1 MTGFE
6 FRESLTFSLP
16 DVKEDL
22 NLFSGKEFAES
33 HGLVVDIAAI
43 HEGLT
48 KNFTYYSEEELTKSL
63 QSWTTPYPRPII
75 VNHDVY
81 TNPLGRVMGARMA
94 KEADGS
100 SYINLQAAVKDV
112 EAIGKIADQRFLTG
126 SVGGSAG
133 KALCSVCGIDWAA
146 QENFAKGMPCKH
158 QRGKVYGGTV
168 ASIQM
173 QDISWREYSFV
184 NVPADNKS
192 IIKSVNAAEAEDID
206 PEGEM
211 KFILFDLND
220 QLVFQLSEAE
230 ERVDM
235 LAGMKRK
242 EAQPMYLGLKGTYLS
257 VTALDENI
265 NENIDINDTTDTKY
279 EEAVKNL
286 QESSMPKQVS
296 QDLED
301 IEEDIL
307 AVVEALQEA
316 QKVQDSE
323 ITEQDLSED
332 LDNEESSEQDE
343 IVEHLDQEEA
353 DEADD
358 TIAEEDSH
366 EVEEDVDA
374 VSDSEENEITEDE
387 DVTESED
394 VSESEEVEVEEQEA
408 DESELTESIDDI
420 DEQPIDELNALV
432 ETLQEEN
439 LRLKKVVKFNLVEK
453 VVDAKIS
460 VGLYNQDD
468 RDEAIAEHMDRTP
481 SSLADSLRDLATMP
495 PSAPAQGDKVIESS
509 LGLEDENSSFV
520 DIEEEDDDADP
531 REVLEDLFVDVLMA
545 RKSI

>member
-22 NLFSGKEFAES
+22 NLFSGKDFAES

-48 KNFTYYSEEELTKSL
+48 KNFTFYSEEELTKSL

-94 KEADGS
+94 KEGDGS
-100 SYINLQAAVKDV
+100 PYINLQVAIKDV

-133 KALCSVCGIDWAA
+133 EALCSVCGIDWAL
-146 QENFAKGMPCKH
+146 QENFAKGRPCKH
-158 QRGKVYGGTV
+158 ERGKVYGGTV

-173 QDISWREYSFV
+173 KNISWREYSFV
-184 NVPADNKS
+184 NVPADSKS
-192 IIKSVNAAEAEDID
+192 IIKSVNATEMEDID
-206 PEGEM
+206 VQGEM

-265 NENIDINDTTDTKY
+265 NENIDINDTTDTNY

-301 IEEDIL
+301 AGEDIL
-307 AVVEALQEA
+307 TVVETLQKEE
-316 QKVQDSE
+316 KVQDSE

-343 IVEHLDQEEA
+343 TVEHLDEE
-353 DEADD
+353 ETDD
-358 TIAEEDSH
+358 TDNAVVEEDSD
-366 EVEEDVDA
+366 EVEEDVDT
-374 VSDSEENEITEDE
+374 VSDGKEDEITEDE
-387 DVTESED
+387 DVTESEE
-394 VSESEEVEVEEQEA
+394 VSEEEEVEAIEQEA

-439 LRLKKVVKFNLVEK
+439 LRLKQVVKFNLVEK
-453 VVDAKIS
+453 VVDAKIA
-460 VGLYNQDD
+460 VGLYSKDD
-468 RDEAIAEHMDRTP
+468 REEAIAEHMDRTP
-481 SSLADSLRDLATMP
+481 SSLADSLRDLATMSP
-495 PSAPAQGDKVIESS
+495 GAPAQGDEVMETS
-509 LGLEDENSSFV
+509 LGLEDENSVFV
-520 DIEEEDDDADP
+520 DVEEDDDTDP
-531 REVLEDLFVDVLMA
+531 IEALEDLFVDVLMA